1 MDGFTLVLYVDG
13 DNSVVEYWHQQFTD
27 IEENGVCHLSTDGL
41 NLNCLE
47 PAEDGHF
54 QFPLFSSEYWLK
66 VAALHLIAC
75 QNMLYECLTL

>member
-1 MDGFTLVLYVDG
+1 MVITVSLNTGIS
-13 DNSVVEYWHQQFTD
+13 NSL

-54 QFPLFSSEYWLK
+54 QFPLFSSECWLK

-75 QNMLYECLTL
+75 QNMLYECITL